1 LHEDVRN
8 ISATAEKLLQLAKIH
23 SDAENVVFSDVRLDE
38 LLYQTRDAL
47 LKTNPEY
54 TIRVEIRALPESE
67 EQACALGNEALLR
80 LALLNLFDNGCKYSP
95 DHTVNARIFFDDSG
109 KAYIDVRNAGDGI
122 PQSDLPHIFK
132 PFYRSYRHI
141 ALKGSG
147 IGLSLVYSILKL
159 HHIDIQVH
167 SQPGEGVHFR
177 LIFPGRD
184 IKIIPSRLP
193 VLSDY
198 SQRNLEQ

>member
-1 LHEDVRN
+1 MV
-8 ISATAEKLLQLAKIH
+8 SA
-23 SDAENVVFSDVRLDE
+23 S
-38 LLYQTRDAL
+38 
-47 LKTNPEY
+47 
-54 TIRVEIRALPESE
+54 
-67 EQACALGNEALLR
+67 
-80 LALLNLFDNGCKYSP
+80 
-95 DHTVNARIFFDDSG
+95 IFFDDSG
-109 KAYIDVRNAGDGI
+109 KRHIEVRNAGEGI

-132 PFYRSYRHI
+132 PFYRSHRHI

-167 SQPGEGVHFR
+167 SQPGEGVLFR

-198 SQRNLEQ
+198 SQRNIEQ